1 MKLEQSVDPKDVQV
15 MNWTVFHGGIVG
27 VGIAP
32 HVKGPGHVSA
42 ALRTF
47 TLEDIELPGIYTD
60 NTVAPTWLIAT
71 EYSTN
76 PDLVKNPEKVIAYL
90 ELYLFDGFSDQLGK
104 ELLKRVYKL
113 TGSPRMLVVIRG
125 KSYNVYRRHGTVT
138 VSKHFTPML
147 SGGVIKNNHWYGHW
161 FEHNT
166 DAASMDGRFD
176 FLLNA
181 KGNQPLTRL
190 QTYHIQTHMRAI
202 KSRIDGRVVYF
213 GIPLTVKA

>member
-1 MKLEQSVDPKDVQV
+1 MKLDQSVDPKDVQV

-32 HVKGPGHVSA
+32 HAKGPGHASA

-47 TLEDIELPGIYTD
+47 ALEDIELPDIYTD
-60 NTVAPTWLIAT
+60 NKVAPTWLIAT
-71 EYSTN
+71 KYSTN
-76 PDLVKNPEKVIAYL
+76 PDLVQNPEKVIAYL
-90 ELYLFDGFSDQLGK
+90 ERYLFDGFSDRNGK
-104 ELLKRVYKL
+104 ELLKCVYKL

-138 VSKHFTPML
+138 VSKHIVSML

-181 KGNQPLTRL
+181 KGSQPLTRL
-190 QTYHIQTHMRAI
+190 QTYHIQTHIRAI
-202 KSRIDGRVVYF
+202 KSRIYGRVVYF